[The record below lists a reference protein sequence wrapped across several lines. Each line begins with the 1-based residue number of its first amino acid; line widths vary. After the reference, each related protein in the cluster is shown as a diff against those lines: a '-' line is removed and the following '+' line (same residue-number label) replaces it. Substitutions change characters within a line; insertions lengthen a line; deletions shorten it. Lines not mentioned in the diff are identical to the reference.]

1 VDTVTDKP
9 IIAFASLGYYNHA
22 RGLHQFD
29 ERLIHAADASRVER
43 PTRHNTAAE
52 RYMGG
57 AFDAVPYTGFDPA
70 TYVMPASSPTRLLAD
85 GDVIDLGDR
94 AFDVQ
99 RLAGVTAGACAL
111 FEHATGVLFTGE
123 VLVWDGNYVY
133 DGEPPEV
140 SDDADRVAFRA
151 SVQRLAALP
160 AAAVCPGHFGRGN
173 LDAMRAAIAGYIAGT
188 NADQGAN
195 TYHD

>member
-1 VDTVTDKP
+1 LRRSIYPTLSNLTIP
-9 IIAFASLGYYNHA
+9 FAVL
-22 RGLHQFD
+22 
-29 ERLIHAADASRVER
+29 V
-43 PTRHNTAAE
+43 
-52 RYMGG
+52 
-57 AFDAVPYTGFDPA
+57 
-70 TYVMPASSPTRLLAD
+70 
-85 GDVIDLGDR
+85 GDH

-99 RLAGVTAGACAL
+99 RLPGVTAGACAL

-195 TYHD
+195 TYHDWGVVVQRQTKLT